1 MTSTATAAA
10 DRRPLGGAPAGTAP
24 APGAPALVDRLAAAA
39 GRAVPADSAVAFRVL
54 FGLVATYGA
63 LRFLA
68 RGWVDALYLA
78 PANHL
83 TYAGFEWVRP
93 LPAPWMHA
101 HLMLLAMLGLCIAA
115 GYRYR
120 LATVAFA
127 VGFAY
132 VELIDAA
139 LYLNHYWYVTLAA
152 AALAVM
158 PLHRHCSLDARAGR
172 VAASATV
179 PAVVLWVLRGQI
191 AVVYL
196 FAGIAKLNGDWLFEA
211 LPLRLWLA
219 DNADL
224 ALIGPLLAMP
234 PVAYAAS
241 WAGALFDCTIV
252 AWLCWRRSRPLAYVA
267 VIGFHVL
274 TGMLF
279 QIGIF
284 PVVMIGA
291 TLVFFP
297 PDWPSRLLRRRRP
310 GTGLLAGAAPAANGP
325 ISAASIT
332 DPPTTRT
339 PLTEPPTTRSPAASP
354 AGTAPAALATSGAL
368 AAPAALA
375 TSGALAAPATPTSP
389 TTATKPTG
397 TVGGRRWRWA
407 LAVLVVV
414 ALVQVA
420 IPLRHLA
427 YPGNVRWTEE
437 GYYLSWRVMI
447 TEKAGHVDYRVRD
460 ATGAEWQVGP
470 ELVLTDWQISQA
482 TMRPDL
488 IVATAH
494 LIADHYRAEGRGEVE
509 VRADAFASFNGRPHQ
524 RMLDPTVD
532 LAAQRRDLTLKSFI
546 LPLDPPV
553 NR

>member
-1 MTSTATAAA
+1 M
-10 DRRPLGGAPAGTAP
+10 
-24 APGAPALVDRLAAAA
+24 
-39 GRAVPADSAVAFRVL
+39 
-54 FGLVATYGA
+54 FGLAATYGS

-68 RGWVDALYLA
+68 KGWVDALYLA

-101 HLMLLAMLGLCIAA
+101 HMGLLALLGLCIAA

-120 LATVAFA
+120 PATVAFV

-152 AALAVM
+152 AALAVL

-179 PAVVLWVLRGQI
+179 PAIALWTLRGQI

-234 PVAYAAS
+234 WVAYAAS

-252 AWLCWRRSRPLAYVA
+252 AWLAWRRSRPLAYVA

-297 PDWPSRLLRRRRP
+297 PDWPRRLLWRRR
-310 GTGLLAGAAPAANGP
+310 AGAG
-325 ISAASIT
+325 
-332 DPPTTRT
+332 
-339 PLTEPPTTRSPAASP
+339 SP
-354 AGTAPAALATSGAL
+354 AGTAPATPSRTADGRKWRLALGAL
-368 AAPAALA
+368 AI
-375 TSGALAAPATPTSP
+375 
-389 TTATKPTG
+389 
-397 TVGGRRWRWA
+397 
-407 LAVLVVV
+407 V

-420 IPLRHLA
+420 IPLRHVA

-470 ELVLTDWQISQA
+470 ELVLTDWQAGQA
-482 TMRPDL
+482 TIRPDL

-494 LIADHYRAEGRGEVE
+494 LIADHYRATGRGEVE

-524 RMLDPTVD
+524 RMVDPTVD
-532 LAAQRRDLTLKSFI
+532 LAAQRRDLTPKSFI

-553 NR
+553 DR

>member
-1 MTSTATAAA
+1 M
-10 DRRPLGGAPAGTAP
+10 
-24 APGAPALVDRLAAAA
+24 
-39 GRAVPADSAVAFRVL
+39 L
-54 FGLVATYGA
+54 FGLVATYGS

-68 RGWVDALYLA
+68 KGWVDALYLA

-93 LPAPWMHA
+93 LPAPWMHL
-101 HLMLLAMLGLCIAA
+101 HMGLLALLGLCIAA

-120 LATVAFA
+120 LAVVAFV

-152 AALAVM
+152 AALAVL

-179 PAVVLWVLRGQI
+179 PAGVLWVLRGQI

-196 FAGIAKLNGDWLFEA
+196 FAGIAKLNADWLFEA

-234 PVAYAAS
+234 WVAYAAS

-252 AWLCWRRSRPLAYVA
+252 AWLAWRRSRPLAYLA
-267 VIGFHVL
+267 VVGFHVL

-291 TLVFFP
+291 TLVFFA
-297 PDWPSRLLRRRRP
+297 PDWPRRLLRRRRA
-310 GTGLLAGAAPAANGP
+310 GTGLPETPAPAV
-325 ISAASIT
+325 S
-332 DPPTTRT
+332 
-339 PLTEPPTTRSPAASP
+339 
-354 AGTAPAALATSGAL
+354 
-368 AAPAALA
+368 
-375 TSGALAAPATPTSP
+375 
-389 TTATKPTG
+389 
-397 TVGGRRWRWA
+397 GRRWRWA
-407 LAVLVVV
+407 LGALAIL

-470 ELVLTDWQISQA
+470 ELVLTDWQTSQA
-482 TMRPDL
+482 TIRPDL

-494 LIADHYRAEGRGEVE
+494 LIADHYWADGRGQVE

-524 RMLDPTVD
+524 RMVDPTVD
-532 LAAQRRDLTLKSFI
+532 LAAQRRDLTPKPFI
-546 LPLDPPV
+546 LPLNPPV
-553 NR
+553 RR

>member
-1 MTSTATAAA
+1 MAA
-10 DRRPLGGAPAGTAP
+10 
-24 APGAPALVDRLAAAA
+24 
-39 GRAVPADSAVAFRVL
+39 
-54 FGLVATYGA
+54 YGS

-68 RGWVDALYLA
+68 KGWVDALYLA

-101 HLMLLAMLGLCIAA
+101 HVGLLALLGLCIAA

-120 LATVAFA
+120 LATVAFV

-152 AALAVM
+152 AALAVL

-191 AVVYL
+191 AVVYV

-252 AWLCWRRSRPLAYVA
+252 AWLAWRRSRPLAYAA

-274 TGMLF
+274 TGVLF

-284 PVVMIGA
+284 PVVMISA
-291 TLVFFP
+291 TLVFFA
-297 PDWPSRLLRRRRP
+297 PDWPRRLLRRRRP
-310 GTGLLAGAAPAANGP
+310 GTDLPETPAPA
-325 ISAASIT
+325 
-332 DPPTTRT
+332 DD
-339 PLTEPPTTRSPAASP
+339 
-354 AGTAPAALATSGAL
+354 
-368 AAPAALA
+368 
-375 TSGALAAPATPTSP
+375 
-389 TTATKPTG
+389 
-397 TVGGRRWRWA
+397 GRRWRWA
-407 LAVLVVV
+407 LGALAIL

-470 ELVLTDWQISQA
+470 ELVLTDWQTAQA
-482 TMRPDL
+482 TIRPDL

-524 RMLDPTVD
+524 RMVDPTVD
-532 LAAQRRDLTLKSFI
+532 LAAQRRDLTPKSFI
-546 LPLDPPV
+546 LPLAPPV
-553 NR
+553 RR

>member
-1 MTSTATAAA
+1 MPARA
-10 DRRPLGGAPAGTAP
+10 APAR
-24 APGAPALVDRLAAAA
+24 LDRLAAAA

-54 FGLVATYGA
+54 FGLVAAYGS

-68 RGWVDALYLA
+68 KGWVDALYLA

-93 LPAPWMHA
+93 LPAPWMHL
-101 HLMLLAMLGLCIAA
+101 HVGLLALLGLCIAA

-120 LATVAFA
+120 LAAVAFV

-152 AALAVM
+152 GALAVL

-179 PAVVLWVLRGQI
+179 PACVLWVLRGQI

-241 WAGALFDCTIV
+241 WAGAVFDCTIV
-252 AWLCWRRSRPLAYVA
+252 AWLAWRRSRPLAYVA

-291 TLVFFP
+291 TLVFFA
-297 PDWPSRLLRRRRP
+297 PDWPRRLLQRRRP
-310 GTGLLAGAAPAANGP
+310 GTGPPPAAALAAAAPPIDPPATGPPTADAPAA
-325 ISAASIT
+325 ARTAVTTAST
-332 DPPTTRT
+332 ADPPTTGT
-339 PLTEPPTTRSPAASP
+339 AVTAAPTTDPPVAA
-354 AGTAPAALATSGAL
+354 ATISG
-368 AAPAALA
+368 
-375 TSGALAAPATPTSP
+375 
-389 TTATKPTG
+389 KNQ
-397 TVGGRRWRWA
+397 RRWRWTLVA
-407 LAVLVVV
+407 LVIV

-460 ATGAEWQVGP
+460 ASGAEWQVGP
-470 ELVLTDWQISQA
+470 ELVLTDWQTAQA
-482 TMRPDL
+482 TIRPDL

-494 LIADHYRAEGRGEVE
+494 LIADHYRAEGRGDVE

-524 RMLDPTVD
+524 RMVDPTVD
-532 LAAQRRDLTLKSFI
+532 LATQRRDLTPKPFI
-546 LPLDPPV
+546 LPLAPPV
-553 NR
+553 RR

>member
-68 RGWVDALYLA
+68 RGWVDALYLV

-101 HLMLLAMLGLCIAA
+101 HLVLLAMLGLCIAA

-120 LATVAFA
+120 LATSAFV

-179 PAVVLWVLRGQI
+179 PAGVLWVLRGQI

-234 PVAYAAS
+234 WVAYAAS

-297 PDWPSRLLRRRRP
+297 PDWPRRLLRRRRA
-310 GTGLLAGAAPAANGP
+310 GTGLPAGA
-325 ISAASIT
+325 
-332 DPPTTRT
+332 
-339 PLTEPPTTRSPAASP
+339 
-354 AGTAPAALATSGAL
+354 APAALATSGAL

-375 TSGALAAPATPTSP
+375 TSGALAAPATPTTP

-397 TVGGRRWRWA
+397 TVGGRKWRWA
-407 LAVLVVV
+407 LAVLAVV

-482 TMRPDL
+482 TIRPDL

-532 LAAQRRDLTLKSFI
+532 LAAQRRDLTPKSFI

-553 NR
+553 RR